1 MAERPHSLFDDEQ
14 VLSNLRNSIHC
25 LMIPAYG
32 GDLRDLISACWNK
45 YDYDRP
51 SFSQLNHFFNEKRQL
66 LTIQS
71 ENNNNNNYQH
81 ILI

>member
-1 MAERPHSLFDDEQ
+1 
-14 VLSNLRNSIHC
+14 
-25 LMIPAYG
+25 MIPAYG